1 MIAGRYLA
9 ECSREVFDD
18 LEVHKYS
25 LAEYRIS
32 IYGRSRTEWHKL
44 AKWWRTNKLQSPN
57 VRWLIQ
63 VPRIYSVWKK
73 IGMVGSFADM
83 LDNIFGP
90 LFEATLDPLSEL
102 NEDLT
107 LFLNSVVGFDCVDDE
122 SRPERVIS
130 GAQVPPTPEEW
141 SSGDNPPY
149 SYWTYYL
156 YANIATLN
164 QLRSTRGLSTFSF
177 RPHAGEAGDL
187 NHLASVF
194 LTATGINHG
203 IQLRKSPVLQYLFYV
218 TQIGIAMSPLS
229 NNKLFLD
236 FTRNPF
242 HAFFKRGLN
251 VSLSTDDPLMLHY
264 TKVRRGVS
272 PRSEQLRIYDS
283 LRWYQRART
292 SLTLLPRSPALSGAL
307 PRALPTVLP
316 PMPAGTAC

>member
-1 MIAGRYLA
+1 MLT
-9 ECSREVFDD
+9 CSPSCIILYDHLFT
-18 LEVHKYS
+18 LE
-25 LAEYRIS
+25 L
-32 IYGRSRTEWHKL
+32 
-44 AKWWRTNKLQSPN
+44 
-57 VRWLIQ
+57 
-63 VPRIYSVWKK
+63 
-73 IGMVGSFADM
+73 
-83 LDNIFGP
+83 
-90 LFEATLDPLSEL
+90 
-102 NEDLT
+102 
-107 LFLNSVVGFDCVDDE
+107 
-122 SRPERVIS
+122 VIS
-130 GAQVPPTPEEW
+130 GAQIPPTPEEW

-164 QLRSTRGLSTFSF
+164 QLRTTRGLSTFSY

-242 HAFFKRGLN
+242 HSFFKRGLN

-264 TKVRRGVS
+264 TKVRNGWLAGGALVADPS
-272 PRSEQLRIYDS
+272 H
-283 LRWYQRART
+283 RART
-292 SLTLLPRSPALSGAL
+292 RTTHCVPPRSPHPCTFSHLRCCALFRAFRNLWSRNTPWRRSSGSLAL
-307 PRALPTVLP
+307 PICAR
-316 PMPAGTAC
+316 